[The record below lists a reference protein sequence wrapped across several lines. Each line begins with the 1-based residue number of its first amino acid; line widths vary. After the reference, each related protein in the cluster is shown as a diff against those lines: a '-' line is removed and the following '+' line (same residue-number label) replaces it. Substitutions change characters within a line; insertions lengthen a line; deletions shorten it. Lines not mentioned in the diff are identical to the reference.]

1 MTAKTPKAPATTQ
14 DATAA
19 PAQNPP
25 RYVDGIG
32 GSKSQ
37 DWNLMLLEQT
47 AYSIR
52 TGGAD
57 AAQVAQRV
65 EATAI
70 ALKSIAPRD
79 ELEGMIAAQLI
90 AAHNA
95 SMDCYH
101 RAMAPEQSHERRRD
115 NLSQAAKVSRTWTA
129 LLEALNRYRGKGQQK
144 VTVEHVHVHN
154 GGQAVVGTVETTGG
168 GAHGKA

>member
-1 MTAKTPKAPATTQ
+1 MTAKTPKTPATTQ

-19 PAQNPP
+19 PAQNLP

-57 AAQVAQRV
+57 ADQVAQRV

-95 SMDCYH
+95 SMD
-101 RAMAPEQSHERRRD
+101 
-115 NLSQAAKVSRTWTA
+115 
-129 LLEALNRYRGKGQQK
+129 
-144 VTVEHVHVHN
+144 
-154 GGQAVVGTVETTGG
+154 
-168 GAHGKA
+168 